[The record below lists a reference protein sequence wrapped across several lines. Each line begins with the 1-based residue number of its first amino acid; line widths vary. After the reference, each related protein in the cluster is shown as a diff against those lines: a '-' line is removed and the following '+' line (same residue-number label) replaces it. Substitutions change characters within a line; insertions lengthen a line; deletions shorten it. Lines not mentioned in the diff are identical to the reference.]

1 MRELLRRSLKPK
13 RFRHSCA
20 VFDEALKLAD
30 RFDADRDKVA
40 VAALLHDCGR
50 EVPTPE
56 GPRKAAEL
64 GLQPDPVVCAQPI
77 LAHPLLGAWYAEHKY
92 GVTDPEILDAIRLH
106 TTGGP
111 DMTQTAK
118 IVFLADMT
126 EPARDFPGVD
136 ELRSLCRKLADRGPR
151 QIVITS
157 VPSAPD
163 KITVASY
170 DATKDAYD
178 ERAVDRIP
186 FSTCGTG
193 DLFTSVLT
201 GSLLR
206 GCSAADGVARA
217 AAFLTQAITFTYKA
231 GSDYREGVQF
241 EPCLAALVKD

>member
-1 MRELLRRSLKPK
+1 MTIDAMRELLRRSLKPK
-13 RFRHSCA
+13 RFCHSCA

-136 ELRSLCRKLADRGPR
+136 ELRSLCRKDLDKAMLQAYKDTMAYLLG
-151 QIVITS
+151 QDLLVH
-157 VPSAPD
+157 PD
-163 KITVASY
+163 AVAGY
-170 DATKDAYD
+170 N
-178 ERAVDRIP
+178 
-186 FSTCGTG
+186 
-193 DLFTSVLT
+193 
-201 GSLLR
+201 
-206 GCSAADGVARA
+206 
-217 AAFLTQAITFTYKA
+217 Q
-231 GSDYREGVQF
+231 
-241 EPCLAALVKD
+241 LAAQFKAKKEQAQ